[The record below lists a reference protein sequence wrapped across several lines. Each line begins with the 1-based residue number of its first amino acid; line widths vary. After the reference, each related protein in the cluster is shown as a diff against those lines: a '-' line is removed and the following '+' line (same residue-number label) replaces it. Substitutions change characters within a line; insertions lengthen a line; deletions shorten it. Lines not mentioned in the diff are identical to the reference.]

1 MKITALSKREDYKSI
16 IYNSLLKY
24 LVDQSIDTN
33 NIKMSKYYINKRL
46 SIIFSDKIS
55 NDLFYKS
62 VAEYSYNKNIFK
74 RYFHFFFVC

>member
-55 NDLFYKS
+55 NDLFY
-62 VAEYSYNKNIFK
+62 NIT
-74 RYFHFFFVC
+74 